1 MTPFPRAPPAG
12 YARTMSDIRVSQPH
26 NVSVDEAKKKVQG
39 FEEMVQKYGVSSSWS
54 GNQATLK
61 GTGVS
66 GSITVNPR
74 SVDIVVKLGMMA
86 KAFGVDAAKLEAS
99 IRKRL
104 KAAFEGEGAA

>member
-1 MTPFPRAPPAG
+1 
-12 YARTMSDIRVSQPH
+12 MSEIKVSQPH
-26 NVSVDEAKKKVQG
+26 NVSPDEARRKVQE
-39 FEEMVQKYGVSSSWS
+39 FEQMVQKYGVTSSWS

-66 GSITVNPR
+66 GSISIAPR
-74 SVDIVVKLGMMA
+74 SVDVVVKLGMMA
-86 KAFGVDAAKLEAS
+86 KAFGVDAAKLETS